1 MRSTEMWVFELVSAV
16 PELTPLYESHVR
28 ANGSLDGE
36 VFLGMASRWAGKQ
49 GVSAPVQRLLDVL
62 DRDYARSGPK
72 VRSII
77 EASFVEPL
85 AADPLLHSFGA
96 NLRRAGRP
104 HSLGHG
110 SLEHDR

>member
-1 MRSTEMWVFELVSAV
+1 MRAIEMWVFGVVSAV

-36 VFLGMASRWAGKQ
+36 VFLGMASRWAARQ
-49 GVSAPVQRLLDVL
+49 GFTEPVTRLLSTL
-62 DRDYARSGPK
+62 ERDYARSGPK
-72 VRSII
+72 VRGII
-77 EASFVEPL
+77 EGSFVEPL
-85 AADPLLHSFGA
+85 AADPLVHHFGP

-110 SLEHDR
+110 ER